1 VNNAPYLSL
10 LIATPLLGAFL
21 TALFAKRLQGRH
33 AKQVGLGISLLTL
46 VLFIYVALQYE
57 LNSPNQFQ
65 LVEKYSWIPSFGVN
79 YALGVDGL
87 GLLMLAMTI
96 VLVPVVLLAGWN
108 DIAEEDTSRY
118 VSLVLALEA
127 VVIGVFTATDLFL
140 FYVFFEAM
148 LIPMYFL
155 IGRFG
160 GPERKRAAIKFLV
173 FSLIGGLVLL
183 VALISLWV
191 TSIKLTGVGS
201 FDLEFLSTLGI
212 DPGTQRW
219 LFFGFFF
226 AFAVKAPLVPVHS
239 WLPDAAAQATPGS
252 AVLLIGILDKVG
264 TFGMLRFLIPIM
276 PDASVDLAPVAIGF
290 AVVSIFYGAVMAI
303 GQNDMKRL
311 MAYVSISHFGFIV
324 LGIFAFTTQGI
335 SGSMFY
341 MLSHGLSTAALFL
354 AAGYLFHRTKSQQID
369 EHSGVFQVTPL
380 LAGVILFG
388 ALSSVAL
395 PGLAS
400 FIAEFTVLLGAFAR
414 YPIVAAIATIGI
426 VVAAVYALW
435 LYQRTMTGRPSAN
448 VTNIS
453 DLDGREVIAIA
464 PVIFLTILLGL
475 IPQPVFNLVNESAE
489 LVMES
494 SNVVDPPSLVD
505 QGEK

>member
-57 LNSPNQFQ
+57 LNSPSQFQ

-160 GPERKRAAIKFLV
+160 GPERRRAAIKFLV

-212 DPGTQRW
+212 DPGIHCSESTTCASA
-219 LFFGFFF
+219 L
-226 AFAVKAPLVPVHS
+226 LVARCS
-239 WLPDAAAQATPGS
+239 CPGYS
-252 AVLLIGILDKVG
+252 
-264 TFGMLRFLIPIM
+264 R
-276 PDASVDLAPVAIGF
+276 
-290 AVVSIFYGAVMAI
+290 
-303 GQNDMKRL
+303 
-311 MAYVSISHFGFIV
+311 
-324 LGIFAFTTQGI
+324 
-335 SGSMFY
+335 
-341 MLSHGLSTAALFL
+341 
-354 AAGYLFHRTKSQQID
+354 
-369 EHSGVFQVTPL
+369 
-380 LAGVILFG
+380 
-388 ALSSVAL
+388 LSSSIDWYF
-395 PGLAS
+395 GQSRNIRNAS
-400 FIAEFTVLLGAFAR
+400 FLNSNNAR
-414 YPIVAAIATIGI
+414 CIC
-426 VVAAVYALW
+426 
-435 LYQRTMTGRPSAN
+435 
-448 VTNIS
+448 
-453 DLDGREVIAIA
+453 
-464 PVIFLTILLGL
+464 
-475 IPQPVFNLVNESAE
+475 
-489 LVMES
+489 
-494 SNVVDPPSLVD
+494 
-505 QGEK
+505 